1 MSKKCN
7 FVIGFLLI
15 IIVAGAYKFIF
26 QGSVV
31 ESSDGRMAIQLNAA
45 EKNMVL
51 AEMRALLESTQKVT
65 EGITKKDMSQVI
77 KYARQVGMA
86 AQSGVPGTLMG
97 KLPMEFK
104 ILGSDTHKKF
114 DQLAL
119 DAEDFGDSEHA
130 LLQLSALM
138 QNCVSCHATYRIS
151 ESGK

>member
-51 AEMRALLESTQKVT
+51 TEMRALLESTQKVT